1 MSGVRR
7 SLCLSEALRQSIDA
21 QPERVFASHEAVVRL
36 LVIEGLRSRSVLK
49 NQRGPACSPC
59 GCPAGL
65 GYGVHS
71 PMSAVVPLV
80 PVEALQGRCEAAA
93 GAQRPAEGAPLRG
106 EVAGREALSRA
117 VPDGNHGDNVSKGGA

>member
-1 MSGVRR
+1 MIRPVLATMGEAR
-7 SLCLSEALRQSIDA
+7 SLFLETT
-21 QPERVFASHEAVVRL
+21 
-36 LVIEGLRSRSVLK
+36 
-49 NQRGPACSPC
+49 RGPACSPC

-80 PVEALQGRCEAAA
+80 PVEAMQCRCDAAA

-106 EVAGREALSRA
+106 EVDGREALSRA
-117 VPDGNHGDNVSKGGA
+117 HPDGNHGDNVLEGAA